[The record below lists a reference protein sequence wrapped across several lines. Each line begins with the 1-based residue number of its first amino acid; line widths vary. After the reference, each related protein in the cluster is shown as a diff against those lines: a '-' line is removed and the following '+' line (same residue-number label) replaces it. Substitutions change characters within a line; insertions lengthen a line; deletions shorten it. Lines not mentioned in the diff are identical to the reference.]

1 MSKVIRLYAI
11 VKRCPSRT
19 GYTAWRPRR
28 LTEAPGAGR
37 MVRMRSSC
45 PRILALALQASLLS
59 LNPLHPQ
66 GSAPGA
72 LGASGAAAVAKS
84 SAPLIYLQP
93 YAGASLSVGGKP
105 AGLTLLKAENSLG
118 LLALGAEAVAQA
130 EALEELQPASARA
143 PALLISKAGYE
154 AFGIGLDDLRRARET
169 GSPAFIVLRKR
180 GSSYAFQRVIA
191 TGKQPKSVTFIDDSR
206 VAVALLEGPGIDIV
220 DVYSGQSLRI
230 APPPPY
236 AARHGFVESLA
247 LPERDELWVS
257 QMTTGSVHVFSL
269 STLAYKATIRSGGVW
284 GKVLAYNPVLDRV
297 FFSNWVSQDISV
309 INPHSYEEEKR
320 VDCGA
325 VPRGMAFS
333 EDGLYMYLA
342 QYEVRGKSIGRLLK
356 VELSS
361 MAIVARFGA
370 EGSKRHIVKDSKRG
384 LLYVSDMAR
393 DIIEVYDLR
402 DDSLLASVAVGAK
415 PNTIELSPDGR
426 LLYVS
431 CRGPN
436 NPDKGYLYK
445 GYEFGRVYVLDAE
458 TLSVREWWE
467 GGNQPTGLDVSPDGR
482 LVVFS
487 DFLDDR
493 LRVYLR
499 DSPSSASARQEAKG
513 ALLPL

>member
-1 MSKVIRLYAI
+1 
-11 VKRCPSRT
+11 
-19 GYTAWRPRR
+19 
-28 LTEAPGAGR
+28 
-37 MVRMRSSC
+37 MRSTGAS
-45 PRILALALQASLLS
+45 IIALAILSALFSLTPLYPEDEAERGLS
-59 LNPLHPQ
+59 
-66 GSAPGA
+66 A
-72 LGASGAAAVAKS
+72 LRF
-84 SAPLIYLQP
+84 YLQP
-93 YAGASLSVGGKP
+93 YAGASISVSGK
-105 AGLTLLKAENSLG
+105 AAAYALRKAENSLG
-118 LLALGAEAVAQA
+118 LLSLSLDTDWFSQDAGSSKPDA
-130 EALEELQPASARA
+130 ASAKAGSPGPTLR
-143 PALLISKAGYE
+143 ISKAGYE
-154 AFGIGLDDLRRARET
+154 PFSIGLSDLRAGDES
-169 GSPAFIVLRKR
+169 GKPAFIALRKR
-180 GSSYAFQRVIA
+180 GSPYALERLIA
-191 TGKQPKSVTFIDDSR
+191 TGRQPKSVTFIDGRR
-206 VAVALLEGPGIDIV
+206 VAVPLLDGPGIDIV
-220 DVYSGQSLRI
+220 DVYSGRSQRI

-257 QMTTGSVHVFSL
+257 QMTTGSIHVFSL

-309 INPHSYEEEKR
+309 IDPNGYREESR
-320 VDCGA
+320 VNCGA

-333 EDGLYMYLA
+333 ADGLYMYLA
-342 QYEVRGKSIGRLLK
+342 QYEVQGKAIGRLLK

-361 MAIVARFGA
+361 MAIVARLGA
-370 EGSKRHIVKDSKRG
+370 EGSKRHIVTDAKRK

-393 DIIEVYDLR
+393 DIVEVYDLR

-445 GYEFGRVYVLDAE
+445 GYEFGRIYVLDAE
-458 TLSVREWWE
+458 TLSVKEWWE
-467 GGNQPTGLDVSPDGR
+467 GGNQPTGLDLSPDGR

-493 LRVYLR
+493 LRVYRR
-499 DSPSSASARQEAKG
+499 DAAISGGLAWRAKARG
-513 ALLPL
+513 PALPQ

>member
-1 MSKVIRLYAI
+1 MVAMRK
-11 VKRCPSRT
+11 T
-19 GYTAWRPRR
+19 GTTR
-28 LTEAPGAGR
+28 
-37 MVRMRSSC
+37 
-45 PRILALALQASLLS
+45 LALALHAAFFSLTPLFPQA
-59 LNPLHPQ
+59 
-66 GSAPGA
+66 AA
-72 LGASGAAAVAKS
+72 LGAALVSPEHAQGEAARPSGAAVG
-84 SAPLIYLQP
+84 LYVQP
-93 YAGASLSVGGKP
+93 YAGARLSIEGKP
-105 AGLTLLKAENSLG
+105 ASFALLKNDNSLG
-118 LLALGAEAVAQA
+118 LLSVGEEAIAAAEAG
-130 EALEELQPASARA
+130 EALQPGYAREPELR
-143 PALLISKAGYE
+143 IRMAGYE
-154 AFGIGLDDLRRARET
+154 PYSIGLSDLRGAQEA
-169 GSPAFIVLRKR
+169 GSPAFIVLKKR
-180 GSSYAFQRVIA
+180 ESSYAFQRVIA

-220 DVYSGQSLRI
+220 DVYSGRSQRI

-236 AARHGFVESLA
+236 AARLGFVESLVLA
-247 LPERDELWVS
+247 ERDELWVS
-257 QMTTGSVHVFSL
+257 QMTTGSIHVFSL
-269 STLAYKATIRSGGVW
+269 STLSYKTTIRSSGVW

-309 INPHSYEEEKR
+309 IDPDSYREERR

-333 EDGLYMYLA
+333 EDGRFMYLA
-342 QYEVRGKSIGRLLK
+342 QYEVQGKAIGRLLK
-356 VELSS
+356 VDVSS
-361 MAIVARFGA
+361 MAIVARLGV
-370 EGSKRHIVKDSKRG
+370 EGSKRHIVTDAKRK

-402 DDSLLASVAVGAK
+402 DDSLIASIAVGAK

-467 GGNQPTGLDVSPDGR
+467 GGNQPTGLDVAPDGR

-487 DFLDDR
+487 DFLDAR
-493 LRVYLR
+493 LRVYR
-499 DSPSSASARQEAKG
+499 REAAPRAPDRPSAEEALKAR
-513 ALLPL
+513 